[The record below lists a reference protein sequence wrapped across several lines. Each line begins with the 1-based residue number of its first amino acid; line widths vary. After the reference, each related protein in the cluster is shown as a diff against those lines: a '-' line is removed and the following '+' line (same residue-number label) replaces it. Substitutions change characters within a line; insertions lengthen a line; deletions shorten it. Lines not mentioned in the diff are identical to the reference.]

1 MKRIIIS
8 IISIVIFLSCNSNR
22 IENNKISLIKK
33 DVYIVNEKD
42 LLYLKNHL
50 FIIYL
55 NRLEFDSNLKYGI
68 SKKDSCY
75 SKMHIQDV
83 STHQYL
89 NTSRYNLNYIYED
102 KNSKNL
108 INKWLSKDDFDL
120 IPVEDGDKIKHSFN
134 YYKALEFYNSD
145 DLRNYIDSVRT
156 VEYKK

>member
-1 MKRIIIS
+1 MIPICVLLFFSCNTKINKNDTVS
-8 IISIVIFLSCNSNR
+8 IIK
-22 IENNKISLIKK
+22 NNGHTAN
-33 DVYIVNEKD
+33 DKD

-75 SKMHIQDV
+75 SRMHIQDV

-89 NTSRYNLNYIYED
+89 NTSRYNLDYIYED

-108 INKWLSKDDFDL
+108 INKWLSKKDFDL
-120 IPVEDGDKIKHSFN
+120 IPVEDGDRIKHSFN

-145 DLRNYIDSVRT
+145 DLRKYIDSVRSI
-156 VEYKK
+156 EYK